1 MHRWMTVAVL
11 SAVAM
16 AAPAATVTKAEWL
29 DSMSTVLPTAFCSA
43 QQYFR
48 QCFDVTAA
56 QCEETAAS
64 ATRICLAR
72 YKDEIPAVLNQPQD
86 GTRWGTTIGTC
97 AGQAYEATLLKQRRS
112 DPKCNDPSR
121 WR

>member
-1 MHRWMTVAVL
+1 MRRSMTVLVL
-11 SAVAM
+11 LAAAVAT
-16 AAPAATVTKAEWL
+16 PAATVIKAEWI

-43 QQYFR
+43 PQYFR

-97 AGQAYEATLLKQRRS
+97 AGQAYEATLLKQRRN
-112 DPKCNDPSR
+112 DAKCNDPGR